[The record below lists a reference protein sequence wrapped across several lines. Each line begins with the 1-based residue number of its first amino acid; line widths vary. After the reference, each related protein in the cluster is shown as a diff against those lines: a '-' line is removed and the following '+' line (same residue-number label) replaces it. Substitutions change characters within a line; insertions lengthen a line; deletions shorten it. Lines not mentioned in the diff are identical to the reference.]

1 MLKTITPY
9 FIIVGCAMHIFCCGL
24 PLLLSI
30 TSLTNVFG
38 VSSLSVFEIEWFE
51 AVEDYVL
58 ILSGMLLF
66 VTYLINRLSK
76 KLDCSKDDFCTHPP
90 CIEKKNISSYMFKIA
105 VILYLLNI
113 MTFLINTFII

>member
-30 TSLTNVFG
+30 TSLTTVFG
-38 VSSLSVFEIEWFE
+38 LSSLSVFEIEWFE

-58 ILSGMLLF
+58 ILSGMMLL
-66 VTYLINRLSK
+66 VTYLINRLAK
-76 KLDCSKDDFCTHPP
+76 NLDCLKDGFCTHPP
-90 CIEKKNISSYMFKIA
+90 CSEKKSMSIDIFKIA